1 MRASSASIRTDA
13 DGTPQEF
20 TYARVTYES
29 GTQGQVVAD
38 LAENHPYGKTQ
49 SKTQLI
55 FQVVGVDRIDFVQRN
70 RLTALH
76 RCGPGKEERR

>member
-1 MRASSASIRTDA
+1 MRESSAIIRTDA
-13 DGTPQEF
+13 DGAPQEF

-29 GTQGQVVAD
+29 DTQGQVVAE
-38 LAENHPYGKTQ
+38 LGENHPYGKTQ

-55 FQVVGVDRIDFVQRN
+55 FQAVGADRINFVQRN
-70 RLTALH
+70 RLTALR